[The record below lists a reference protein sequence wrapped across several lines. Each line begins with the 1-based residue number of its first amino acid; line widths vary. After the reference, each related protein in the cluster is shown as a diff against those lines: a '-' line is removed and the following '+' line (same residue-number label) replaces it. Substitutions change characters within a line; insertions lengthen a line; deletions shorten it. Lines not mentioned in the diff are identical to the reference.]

1 MRHQK
6 GEAQQQSHHLI
17 GSYPTLSPLLFH
29 TVILLLTKSIESDDS
44 HSIKMPFAQLVI
56 GPPGS
61 GKTTY
66 CFGQYQFLSLLSRPC
81 SVVNLDPANDRL
93 PYPCAIDINR
103 LISVRDVMAEL
114 SLGPNAAMLYC
125 IEYLEKNVDWLIQEL
140 KRVMDD
146 QRQGKTGQIAGRED
160 QETSVGPVGAGFE
173 YLIFDLPGQVE
184 LSTNHPALKR
194 ILATLEKQLGLRF
207 VAVHLT
213 DATHITDA
221 SRYVSILILALRA
234 MLTLELP
241 HVNVLSKV
249 DLLGQSYISRSK
261 RSLDRYDNHSDDDV
275 SRSSDSDDDM
285 RDAEKDLSGRA
296 SMGLQSDLAFNLD
309 FYTQVQDLS
318 YLRDLLSQPS
328 GPGSSRRNEKY
339 GKLNQA
345 ICELVEDFGLVSFET
360 LAVEDRRSMFRLL
373 QVLDKAIGY
382 IYVSPNSNALDFGE
396 EEEEGA
402 YERVDHPLPPR
413 QHSER
418 KHAQARLPTWV
429 QISILYLASPTG
441 ATRLAGETHSR
452 CRRGTSIT
460 ARRTRRPRWRSASS
474 ITRRSGRR
482 RSGSEVR
489 KVAKQEAEKKGKQST
504 WSEAA

>member
-1 MRHQK
+1 
-6 GEAQQQSHHLI
+6 
-17 GSYPTLSPLLFH
+17 
-29 TVILLLTKSIESDDS
+29 
-44 HSIKMPFAQLVI
+44 MPFAQLVI

-93 PYPCAIDINR
+93 PYPCAVDINR

-125 IEYLEKNVDWLIQEL
+125 IEYLEKNLDWLIQEL
-140 KRVMDD
+140 NRVIDD
-146 QRQGKTGQIAGRED
+146 QRQGKTGQVAGHGD
-160 QETSVGPVGAGFE
+160 QETSIGPVSAGFE

-194 ILATLEKQLGLRF
+194 ILEALEKQLGLRF

-249 DLLGQSYISRSK
+249 DLLGQPYISRSK
-261 RSLDRYDNHSDDDV
+261 RSLDRYDPNSDEEHAVEVEQGMGDSDQ
-275 SRSSDSDDDM
+275 RSSS
-285 RDAEKDLSGRA
+285 REG
-296 SMGLQSDLAFNLD
+296 MGLQSELAFNLD

-328 GPGSSRRNEKY
+328 GPGSARRNEKY
-339 GKLNQA
+339 GKLNEA

-373 QVLDKAIGY
+373 QVLDKAVGY
-382 IYVSPNSNALDFGE
+382 IYVSSSSAAVDLG

-402 YERVDHPLPPR
+402 YEPGRASATASAALRAQTSSGLQGHGMGADPRSLFSVADRGDPRGWGDALEVQERYIDHRELYDETEME
-413 QHSER
+413 ER
-418 KHAQARLPTWV
+418 KQRHEKEWEDRVW
-429 QISILYLASPTG
+429 
-441 ATRLAGETHSR
+441 
-452 CRRGTSIT
+452 
-460 ARRTRRPRWRSASS
+460 
-474 ITRRSGRR
+474 
-482 RSGSEVR
+482 SEVR
-489 KVAKQEAEKKGKQST
+489 KVAKEEQQKKEKR
-504 WSEAA
+504 SEPPKTT

>member
-1 MRHQK
+1 
-6 GEAQQQSHHLI
+6 
-17 GSYPTLSPLLFH
+17 
-29 TVILLLTKSIESDDS
+29 
-44 HSIKMPFAQLVI
+44 MPFAQLVI

-66 CFGQYQFLSLLSRPC
+66 CNGQHQFLSLLSRPC
-81 SVVNLDPANDRL
+81 SVINLDPANDRL
-93 PYPCAIDINR
+93 PYPCAVDINK
-103 LISVRDVMAEL
+103 LISVRDVMVEL

-140 KRVMDD
+140 KRVMEE
-146 QRQGKTGQIAGRED
+146 QRQGKTGQIACHGD
-160 QETSVGPVGAGFE
+160 QETPVGPVSAGFE

-194 ILATLEKQLGLRF
+194 ILETLNKQLGLRF

-261 RSLDRYDNHSDDDV
+261 RSLDRCDPNSDDEDMQ
-275 SRSSDSDDDM
+275 SNDDSDEDM
-285 RDAEKDLSGRA
+285 DGGAGEGGRA
-296 SMGLQSDLAFNLD
+296 AMGLRSELAFNLD

-318 YLRDLLSQPS
+318 YLRDLLSHPS
-328 GPGSSRRNEKY
+328 GPDSSRRNEKF
-339 GKLNQA
+339 GKLNEA

-373 QVLDKAIGY
+373 QVLDKAVGY
-382 IYVSPNSNALDFGE
+382 IYVSPTSNVLGFGE
-396 EEEEGA
+396 EENEGA
-402 YERVDHPLPPR
+402 YEPGRASATASAALR
-413 QHSER
+413 
-418 KHAQARLPTWV
+418 AQARAGGLGADPHSLFSVADRGDPLGWGDALEV
-429 QISILYLASPTG
+429 QERYIDHRHLYEEAEMEE
-441 ATRLAGETHSR
+441 RKQIHEKE
-452 CRRGTSIT
+452 
-460 ARRTRRPRWRSASS
+460 WENKVW
-474 ITRRSGRR
+474 
-482 RSGSEVR
+482 SEVR
-489 KVAKQEAEKKGKQST
+489 KVAKEEERKKQT
-504 WSEAA
+504 QIQATQTTE

>member
-1 MRHQK
+1 
-6 GEAQQQSHHLI
+6 
-17 GSYPTLSPLLFH
+17 
-29 TVILLLTKSIESDDS
+29 
-44 HSIKMPFAQLVI
+44 MPFAQLVI

-81 SVVNLDPANDRL
+81 SVINLDPANDRL
-93 PYPCAIDINR
+93 PYPCAVDINK

-140 KRVMDD
+140 NRVMND
-146 QRQGKTGQIAGRED
+146 QRQGKTGQIAGHGD
-160 QETSVGPVGAGFE
+160 QEAPVGPVSAGFE

-194 ILATLEKQLGLRF
+194 ILETLEKQLGLRF

-261 RSLDRYDNHSDDDV
+261 RSLDRYDPTSDDEDMD
-275 SRSSDSDDDM
+275 SNKDSDDLDNEEPGPSS
-285 RDAEKDLSGRA
+285 RSG
-296 SMGLQSDLAFNLD
+296 MGLESELAFNLD

-339 GKLNQA
+339 GKLNEA

-373 QVLDKAIGY
+373 QVLDKAVGY
-382 IYVSPNSNALDFGE
+382 IYVSPSHNALDYGE

-402 YERVDHPLPPR
+402 YEPGRASATASAALRGQTRPNMHGMGADPHSLFSVADRGDPLGWGDALEVQERYIDHR
-413 QHSER
+413 D
-418 KHAQARLPTWV
+418 
-429 QISILYLASPTG
+429 LYEEAELEEQKQ
-441 ATRLAGETHSR
+441 RHEKE
-452 CRRGTSIT
+452 
-460 ARRTRRPRWRSASS
+460 WEDKVW
-474 ITRRSGRR
+474 
-482 RSGSEVR
+482 SEVR
-489 KVAKQEAEKKGKQST
+489 KVAKEEQEKKNNQAQASKT
-504 WSEAA
+504 T

>member
-1 MRHQK
+1 
-6 GEAQQQSHHLI
+6 
-17 GSYPTLSPLLFH
+17 
-29 TVILLLTKSIESDDS
+29 
-44 HSIKMPFAQLVI
+44 MPFAQLVI

-66 CFGQYQFLSLLSRPC
+66 CYGQYQFLSLLSRPC

-146 QRQGKTGQIAGRED
+146 QRQGKTGQIAGQDD
-160 QETSVGPVGAGFE
+160 QETPVGPVGAGFE

-194 ILATLEKQLGLRF
+194 ILETLEKQLGLRF

-261 RSLDRYDNHSDDDV
+261 RSLDRYDPHSDDDD
-275 SRSSDSDDDM
+275 SQDNRDSDEDMPDD
-285 RDAEKDLSGRA
+285 ETDLTGRA
-296 SMGLQSDLAFNLD
+296 SMGLQSDMAFNLD

-318 YLRDLLSQPS
+318 YLRDLLSHPS
-328 GPGSSRRNEKY
+328 GPGSSRRHEKY
-339 GKLNQA
+339 GKLNEA

-382 IYVSPNSNALDFGE
+382 IYVSPSSNAYDFGE

-402 YERVDHPLPPR
+402 YEPGRASATASAALR
-413 QHSER
+413 
-418 KHAQARLPTWV
+418 AQARGGQMGADPHSLFSVADRGDPLGWGDALEV
-429 QISILYLASPTG
+429 QERYVDHREAYEEAEL
-441 ATRLAGETHSR
+441 E
-452 CRRGTSIT
+452 
-460 ARRTRRPRWRSASS
+460 ARKQVNEKEWEKKVW
-474 ITRRSGRR
+474 
-482 RSGSEVR
+482 SEVK
-489 KVAKQEAEKKGKQST
+489 KVAKQEAEKKGKHT
-504 WSEAA
+504 DTYKAA

>member
-1 MRHQK
+1 
-6 GEAQQQSHHLI
+6 
-17 GSYPTLSPLLFH
+17 
-29 TVILLLTKSIESDDS
+29 
-44 HSIKMPFAQLVI
+44 MPFAQLVI

-81 SVVNLDPANDRL
+81 SVINLDPANDRL
-93 PYPCAIDINR
+93 PYPCAVDINR

-140 KRVMDD
+140 KR
-146 QRQGKTGQIAGRED
+146 
-160 QETSVGPVGAGFE
+160 
-173 YLIFDLPGQVE
+173 
-184 LSTNHPALKR
+184 R
-194 ILATLEKQLGLRF
+194 ILATLEKELGLRF

-249 DLLGQSYISRSK
+249 DLLGQSFISRSK
-261 RSLDRYDNHSDDDV
+261 RSLDRYGPDSDTDADDDEV
-275 SRSSDSDDDM
+275 MEDASADRSGNP
-285 RDAEKDLSGRA
+285 AE
-296 SMGLQSDLAFNLD
+296 MGLQSDLAFNLD

-328 GPGSSRRNEKY
+328 GPGSSLRNEKF
-339 GKLNQA
+339 GKLNEA

-373 QVLDKAIGY
+373 QVLDKAVGY
-382 IYVSPNSNALDFGE
+382 IYVSASSNAYDYGDE
-396 EEEEGA
+396 ENEGA
-402 YERVDHPLPPR
+402 YEPGRASATAGAALRGQMGADAHSLFSVADRGDPLGWGDALEVQERYIDHRELYEEAEAE
-413 QHSER
+413 ER
-418 KHAQARLPTWV
+418 KQMHEKEWEQKVW
-429 QISILYLASPTG
+429 
-441 ATRLAGETHSR
+441 
-452 CRRGTSIT
+452 
-460 ARRTRRPRWRSASS
+460 
-474 ITRRSGRR
+474 
-482 RSGSEVR
+482 SEVR
-489 KVAKQEAEKKGKQST
+489 KATEEQKQKQGK
-504 WSEAA
+504 

>member
-1 MRHQK
+1 
-6 GEAQQQSHHLI
+6 
-17 GSYPTLSPLLFH
+17 
-29 TVILLLTKSIESDDS
+29 
-44 HSIKMPFAQLVI
+44 MPFAQLVI

-81 SVVNLDPANDRL
+81 SVINLDPANDRL
-93 PYPCAIDINR
+93 PYPCAVDINK

-140 KRVMDD
+140 KRVMDE
-146 QRQGKTGQIAGRED
+146 QRQGNTGQIAGHGDE
-160 QETSVGPVGAGFE
+160 ETPVGPVSAGFE

-194 ILATLEKQLGLRF
+194 ILETLDKQLGLRF
-207 VAVHLT
+207 VALHLT

-261 RSLDRYDNHSDDDV
+261 RSLDRYDPNSDDE
-275 SRSSDSDDDM
+275 DM
-285 RDAEKDLSGRA
+285 HSNEGTDGDMDGADGGRA
-296 SMGLQSDLAFNLD
+296 AMGLQSELAFNLD

-328 GPGSSRRNEKY
+328 GPGSSRRNEKF
-339 GKLNQA
+339 GKLNEA

-373 QVLDKAIGY
+373 QVLDKAVGY
-382 IYVSPNSNALDFGE
+382 IYVSPTSNALDFGE
-396 EEEEGA
+396 EENEGA
-402 YERVDHPLPPR
+402 YEPGRASATASAALQAQMRAGGMGADPHSLFSVADRGDPLGWGDALEVQER
-413 QHSER
+413 YIEHRDLYEEAEMEER
-418 KHAQARLPTWV
+418 KQMHEKEWEKKV
-429 QISILYLASPTG
+429 
-441 ATRLAGETHSR
+441 
-452 CRRGTSIT
+452 
-460 ARRTRRPRWRSASS
+460 W
-474 ITRRSGRR
+474 
-482 RSGSEVR
+482 SEVR
-489 KVAKQEAEKKGKQST
+489 KVAKEEERKKQSQDQPAQST
-504 WSEAA
+504 Q

>member
-1 MRHQK
+1 
-6 GEAQQQSHHLI
+6 
-17 GSYPTLSPLLFH
+17 
-29 TVILLLTKSIESDDS
+29 
-44 HSIKMPFAQLVI
+44 MPFAQLVI

-66 CFGQYQFLSLLSRPC
+66 CYGQYQFLSLLSRPC
-81 SVVNLDPANDRL
+81 SVINLDPANDRL
-93 PYPCAIDINR
+93 PYPCAVDINK

-125 IEYLEKNVDWLIQEL
+125 IEYLEKNVDWLIHEL
-140 KRVMDD
+140 KRVMDE
-146 QRQGKTGQIAGRED
+146 QREGKTGQIAGHGD
-160 QETSVGPVGAGFE
+160 QESPVGPVSAGFE

-194 ILATLEKQLGLRF
+194 ILETLDKQLGLRF

-249 DLLGQSYISRSK
+249 DLLGQSHISRSK
-261 RSLDRYDNHSDDDV
+261 RSLDRYGP
-275 SRSSDSDDDM
+275 DSDDDEM
-285 RDAEKDLSGRA
+285 GTDSNKHSDEELDSAEPGLIGRA
-296 SMGLQSDLAFNLD
+296 GMGLESELAFNLD

-318 YLRDLLSQPS
+318 YLRDLLSRPS

-339 GKLNQA
+339 GKLNEA

-373 QVLDKAIGY
+373 QVLDKAVGY
-382 IYVSPNSNALDFGE
+382 IYVSPTTNALDFGE
-396 EEEEGA
+396 EEDEGA
-402 YERVDHPLPPR
+402 YEPGRASATAGAALRAQTRASMQAHSMGADPHSLFSVADRGDPLGWGDALEVQERYIDHRELYEEAEME
-413 QHSER
+413 ER
-418 KHAQARLPTWV
+418 KKRHEKEWEDKV
-429 QISILYLASPTG
+429 
-441 ATRLAGETHSR
+441 
-452 CRRGTSIT
+452 
-460 ARRTRRPRWRSASS
+460 W
-474 ITRRSGRR
+474 
-482 RSGSEVR
+482 SEVR
-489 KVAKQEAEKKGKQST
+489 KVAKEEQEKKTKQTQPSDT
-504 WSEAA
+504 T